1 MYSFGKARFFEE
13 DFAPGKARCWTSAW
27 RRTQSD
33 VMKEVSFSRWIG
45 ETFEVKISARG
56 DLMVAAEEQNPRVIA
71 SPKKPVAQ
79 LTPAALDELRGAERS
94 TPNYDRTATGM
105 SILQSEAW
113 RHENKVRNE
122 QALAAV
128 VGLALFGDSRSM
140 PRFYV
145 DDSGNLP
152 SAWVDEL
159 VDDSGNLPS
168 PTPKFDHTALKAEW
182 KERSTGTNAAWW
194 TCEVKDGGDWYT
206 AANPYFYDFDEYRIV
221 KSEHHPDVIR
231 GKVKA
236 EYEALCKSGE
246 IKHWDVEIKRWGV
259 EFKGTTTRTWKKCPD
274 PSWLTHVEYRLVKR
288 DTHPDVVREQVRVE
302 WEAREEEIANG
313 KPLRAVRLEYKNTGE
328 PDTEWRPCNFPVW
341 HKGSEY
347 RIIYLTP
354 KKLIDM
360 SAMPAGT
367 NTTVGKIVG
376 HHLFQKPGSVFA
388 LAEGA
393 THVQEWQAEDVDL
406 VEKQDWVKWEAKNDA
421 KCPFPPGV
429 KVSLRHAG
437 GREIKPCSP
446 FGWLWDT
453 QPNQEHRIVAFK
465 ILGAEEGYTFN
476 AKEAS

>member
-1 MYSFGKARFFEE
+1 MFSALKDYGTARFFEE
-13 DFAPGKARCWTSAW
+13 RSAPGQVRCWTSAW
-27 RRTQSD
+27 RHTQEQLQS
-33 VMKEVSFSRWIG
+33 KTTFKRWIG
-45 ETFEVKISARG
+45 VTFKVSLTVHG
-56 DLMVAAEEQNPRVIA
+56 DLTVAAEKQNSRVIA
-71 SPKKPVAQ
+71 SPKKPIAPVASDNA
-79 LTPAALDELRGAERS
+79 PCGVDHGS
-94 TPNYDRTATGM
+94 SKVDNRTATGM

-128 VGLALFGDSRSM
+128 VGLALFGASRSM
-140 PRFYV
+140 PMFYV

-152 SAWVDEL
+152 A
-159 VDDSGNLPS
+159 

-194 TCEVKDGGDWYT
+194 VCECKPRGGNWRSET
-206 AANPYFYDFDEYRIV
+206 NPSFYDFDEYRIT
-221 KSEHHPDVIR
+221 KSGHHPDVIR

-246 IKHWDVEIKRWGV
+246 IEHWGV
-259 EFKGTTTRTWKKCPD
+259 EFRFLGTTGGWITAISPKWRTYR
-274 PSWLTHVEYRLVKR
+274 EYRLVKR
-288 DTHPDVVREQVRVE
+288 DTHPDVVREKVREKVRVE

-313 KPLRAVRLEYKNTGE
+313 KPVRAVRLEYKNVVQ

-341 HKGSEY
+341 HNGSEY

-376 HHLFQKPGSVFA
+376 HHLFQKPGSVFT

-393 THVQEWQAEDVDL
+393 MHVQEWQAEDVEL
-406 VEKQDWVKWEAKNDA
+406 VEKQDWIKWEATA
-421 KCPFPPGV
+421 VSECPIPVGV
-429 KVSLRHAG
+429 KYIAKYAG
-437 GREIKPCSP
+437 LPDDYEAPPVFPYFQWNKTTTGA
-446 FGWLWDT
+446 T
-453 QPNQEHRIVAFK
+453 IVAFK
-465 ILGAEEGYTFN
+465 ILGAKEGYTFN